1 MIYSGSEESEIT
13 EQSEGE
19 RVGDAEILT
28 VNCGET
34 LDISRVSEFYTELE
48 MIINQQ
54 KSIEF
59 DVSEIERIDISGLQL
74 LLSFY
79 QKINSSGLGFHWKN
93 PSENLLRSA
102 SLVGLEDALGF
113 SK

>member
-1 MIYSGSEESEIT
+1 MIYSGSEDSEIT
-13 EQSEGE
+13 EQNEGE
-19 RVGDAEILT
+19 QVGDAEILT

-48 MIINQQ
+48 MIINE
-54 KSIEF
+54 KKPIEF

-79 QKINSSGLGFHWKN
+79 QKINSSGLDFHWKN

-102 SLVGLEDALGF
+102 SLVGLEGALGF
-113 SK
+113 SE